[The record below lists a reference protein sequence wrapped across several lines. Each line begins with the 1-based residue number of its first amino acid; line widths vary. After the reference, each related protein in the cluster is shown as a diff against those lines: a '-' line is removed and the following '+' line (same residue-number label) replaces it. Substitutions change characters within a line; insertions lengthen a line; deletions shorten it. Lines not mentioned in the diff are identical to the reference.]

1 MRSIKDVIL
10 ENGLASEIG
19 DNIHYF
25 YKRENREEFIGE
37 ILAIFQTKLKYHVI
51 MINDRDDVLDN
62 YKYSV
67 IEFYND
73 NFVNAYGF
81 NDLESA
87 KKYFKNII

>member
-10 ENGLASEIG
+10 ENGFVSKIG

-25 YKRENREEFIGE
+25 YKHETCEFIGE

-51 MINDRDDVLDN
+51 MINDDDDVLDN
-62 YKYSV
+62 YKYYV
-67 IEFYND
+67 IEFYNN
-73 NFVNAYGF
+73 NFVDAYGF